1 MLDKLKEV
9 RAKLDAV
16 IAEIEGRPAE
26 TAFVKKPLP
35 ADAKPFFFATGA
47 LWRAADSARRS
58 GEDGAPDF
66 DMFEYIGGIEQ
77 GGGTRTPPK
86 SPEEMREAVM
96 KIGHSVWGQQWLSN
110 DSNAAQID
118 PDYLRHFLGYRVV
131 RKNQNDESQ
140 GYNRVP

>member
-16 IAEIEGRPAE
+16 IAEIEGKPSE
-26 TAFVKKPLP
+26 TTFTKKPLP
-35 ADAKPFFFATGA
+35 LHAKAAYDACRQM
-47 LWRAADSARRS
+47 WEAADMARRS
-58 GEDGAPDF
+58 GEIGAPDF
-66 DMFEYIGGIEQ
+66 DKFRYIGGILP
-77 GGGTRTPPK
+77 GGQVRI
-86 SPEEMREAVM
+86 PEKGPSEMQADIVAL
-96 KIGHSVWGQQWLSN
+96 GHSVWGQQWLSN

-131 RKNQNDESQ
+131 RKAQNDESQ